1 MRKIA
6 FLLTFVL
13 AIAAVVLAKD
23 NQLGVNR
30 TKTVKFAQEALVGGQ
45 VLPAGTYRVTHVMEG
60 ADHIMVFKGDT
71 TQTRVKCNMVPL
83 PEKSR
88 FCASAFRRVSAARAA
103 GNRTRN
109 VLPLPGVL
117 SSFSAP

>member
-60 ADHIMVFKGDT
+60 ADHIMVFKSDT
-71 TQTRVKCNMVPL
+71 VETRVKCNMVPL
-83 PEKSR
+83 PEKSHQTYYE
-88 FCASAFRRVSAARAA
+88 FRTNEQGARVLQAM
-103 GNRTRN
+103 
-109 VLPLPGVL
+109 V
-117 SSFSAP
+117 FSGDNFRHELIE